1 MDYDLASA
9 SWPRCGWFRITSF
22 IADVGV
28 KDGKVAEVGKLKGT
42 AARTIDADGLV
53 SPGFIDH
60 HTHLDAQM
68 LWDPYGTC
76 EPQHGITTV
85 VMGNCGL
92 TLAPVKNGDE
102 DALVKSFVRVEAIP
116 RFALEQGVKWG
127 WHSYGEYLDN
137 LEGKVGINVG
147 GLVGH
152 IAVRHNVM
160 GEEAVERK
168 ATGKEVQQMRGLV
181 LEAMGGRVGNFHES
195 Q

>member
-1 MDYDLASA
+1 MDYDLLVRRGRVVDGSGL
-9 SWPRCGWFRITSF
+9 PSF

-28 KDGKVAEVGKLKGT
+28 KGGKIAEVGKLKGT
-42 AARTIDADGLV
+42 AARTIDADGLAI

-60 HTHLDAQM
+60 HTNLDAQM

-85 VMGNCGL
+85 VIGNCGL

-127 WHSYGEYLDN
+127 WHS
-137 LEGKVGINVG
+137 
-147 GLVGH
+147 
-152 IAVRHNVM
+152 
-160 GEEAVERK
+160 
-168 ATGKEVQQMRGLV
+168 
-181 LEAMGGRVGNFHES
+181 
-195 Q
+195 